1 MWFLL
6 SLMLNYLQDITYSW
20 SLIHLTFFNLLHRKK
35 LGRRLLFDKSG
46 NDEQERSLLS
56 KLKQHF
62 GGQFTSKMEGML
74 NDICAAKEN
83 QAKYDEYIS
92 TNPELHPSV
101 DLSVQVLTTGFWP
114 TYKSSDINLPSEM
127 VCQSV
132 PWSFLLLGSFCSIT
146 WAQLY
151 FQVKCVEAFK
161 EFYQSFKKHR
171 KLNWIFSLG
180 SCHIV
185 GKFDVKPIELILTTY
200 QVHFK

>member
-1 MWFLL
+1 M
-6 SLMLNYLQDITYSW
+6 
-20 SLIHLTFFNLLHRKK
+20 
-35 LGRRLLFDKSG
+35 LFDKSG

-74 NDICAAKEN
+74 TDICVAKEN
-83 QAKYDEYIS
+83 QTKYDEYIS

-132 PWSFLLLGSFCSIT
+132 P
-146 WAQLY
+146 
-151 FQVKCVEAFK
+151 
-161 EFYQSFKKHR
+161 
-171 KLNWIFSLG
+171 
-180 SCHIV
+180 
-185 GKFDVKPIELILTTY
+185 
-200 QVHFK
+200 